1 MEFWTAYQDWTV
13 GERNSFLKSARQLL
27 KTTYVVKSYDEDQR
41 KMYSYIKRNAAALSE
56 YFEIIGFDV
65 VVDENVGVAML
76 KNRFPDDS
84 GLQAN
89 RKKFRIIESKLLC
102 CIWLLYMERMASDE
116 LSRGVF
122 VDKAELDFQLEKY
135 GLKKDFD
142 KKPLAA
148 TLKTFEEFN
157 LIKVIGEVG
166 EPDCK
171 IRLYPSLQFCLAE
184 TEFKNFVEM
193 NTKKLFEHGAQ
204 ETEED
209 EYEDQ

>member
-56 YFEIIGFDV
+56 YFEVIGFDV

-76 KNRFPDDS
+76 KNRFTDDS

-122 VDKAELDFQLEKY
+122 VDKAELDFQLEKN

-142 KKPLAA
+142 KKALAA
-148 TLKTFEEFN
+148 TLKVFEEFN